1 MDIERIFASPSLE
14 GPSIQGLAI
23 APDGSRISY
32 LQGKDDDRE
41 RLDLWVYDIAT
52 GQRRLLLDSLALVAD
67 EVLSDEEKARR
78 ERQRIGGLSGIVEY
92 RWSDDGRALLIP
104 LGGDLY
110 YYNLDAGENDAVR
123 RLTDTAQFETDARL
137 SPRGR
142 YASFIRDQ
150 NLVVLEIAT
159 GRERQLTHDGGGT
172 VKNGMAEFVAQE
184 EMDRDTGYWWSKD
197 ESRIAFIRVN
207 EEPVDIARR
216 YEIYADEV
224 QVVEQRYPY
233 AGAANVRV
241 ELGMVE
247 VANGAV
253 SWFDLG
259 DEPDFYLP
267 RVAWLPDSRRLSY
280 QWQSRDQKT
289 LQLRIVDTE
298 RSRQRT
304 VLTEHADT
312 WINLHKDLHF
322 LDDGERFIWA
332 SERSGQKHLY
342 LYSLQGG
349 EPRALTAGNWS
360 VDALEGV
367 RGAQVYF
374 TAAAPSPTEKHLYS
388 QSLDTSNPNT
398 PRQITQTAG
407 WHQISMNE
415 AATLYLDRYSSQSR
429 PPRIT
434 LHDASGPLI
443 ATMLDNPLDESHPYW
458 PYRLRHSVP
467 EFGTLTAADGQTL
480 HYRLTKPYDF
490 DPAHRYPVFVFV
502 YGGPHSQTV
511 VNQWGRPFEQY
522 MQQRGFVVF
531 SLDNRGMGR
540 RGHVFEAPLYR
551 HMGAVEVEDQLA
563 GVEFLKTLDYI
574 DPKRIGV
581 FGWSYGGYMTL
592 MALLQAPDSFAA
604 GVAVAPVTDWRL
616 YDTHYT
622 ERYLG
627 NPAAPDSGYEASSVL
642 PWIERLNQPLPPL
655 LVMHGMADDNVLFT
669 HSTQLFQALQNEGML
684 FDAMPY
690 PGGKHS
696 LSGAKTQTHVY
707 TTIAAYFE
715 RHLNPGGH

>member
-1 MDIERIFASPSLE
+1 FASPSLE
-14 GPSIQGLAI
+14 GPSIQGLTI
-23 APDGSRISY
+23 SPDGSRIGY

-41 RLDLWVYDIAT
+41 RLDLWAYEVAS
-52 GQRRLLLDSLALVAD
+52 GQRRMLVDSLVLVPE

-78 ERQRIGGLSGIVEY
+78 ERQRIGGLRGIVEY

-110 YYNLDAGENDAVR
+110 SYDLSAAPNEAVR
-123 RLTDTAQFETDARL
+123 RLTETPQFETDARL
-137 SPRGR
+137 SPGGR

-150 NLVVLEIAT
+150 NLFVLEIAT

-172 VKNGMAEFVAQE
+172 IKNGMAEFVAQE
-184 EMDRDTGYWWSKD
+184 EMDRDTGYWWSED
-197 ESRIAFIRVN
+197 ESRIAFIRVH
-207 EEPVDIARR
+207 EDPVDIARR
-216 YEIYADEV
+216 YEIYADDV

-247 VANGAV
+247 VGDGAIR
-253 SWFDLG
+253 WFDLG
-259 DEPDFYLP
+259 SETDFYLP
-267 RVAWLPDSRRLSY
+267 RVQWLPDSRRLSY
-280 QWQSRDQKT
+280 QWQSRDQKV
-289 LQLRIVDTE
+289 LELRVVNTDSGTRE
-298 RSRQRT
+298 T
-304 VLTEHADT
+304 VLTERADT
-312 WINLHKDLHF
+312 WINLHSDLRF
-322 LDDGERFIWA
+322 LGDGERFVWA

-342 LYSLQGG
+342 LHSLDGR
-349 EPRALTAGNWS
+349 EPSALTAGDWS

-367 RGAQVYF
+367 DDERIYF
-374 TAAAPSPTEKHLYS
+374 TAAAPNPTEKHLYS
-388 QSLDTSNPNT
+388 QALNT
-398 PRQITQTAG
+398 AEPRTPSRITEEPG
-407 WHQISMNE
+407 WHQVTMND
-415 AATLYLDRYSSQSR
+415 AATLFLDRFSNQSR

-434 LHDASGPLI
+434 LHDPAGRRI
-443 ATMLDNPLDESHPYW
+443 VTMLDNPLDATHPYW
-458 PYRLRHSVP
+458 PYSQRHSVP

-490 DPAHRYPVFVFV
+490 DPERQYPVFVFV
-502 YGGPHSQTV
+502 YGGPHAQTV

-551 HMGAVEVEDQLA
+551 HMGSVEIKDQLA
-563 GVEFLKTLDYI
+563 GARYLQSLGYV
-574 DPKRIGV
+574 DPDRIGV

-592 MALLQAPDSFAA
+592 MALLQAPDIYAA

-627 NPAAPDSGYEASSVL
+627 HPDAADAGYEPSSVL
-642 PWIERLNQPLPPL
+642 PWVERLEGELPPL

-669 HSTQLFQALQNEGML
+669 HSTQLFEALQNRGLL

-696 LSGAKTQTHVY
+696 LSGAGTQTHVY
-707 TTIAAYFE
+707 TTIAAFFE
-715 RHLNPGGH
+715 RHLNPDAH